1 MDASRIHF
9 RCGTAGTPE
18 PRFSVEQS
26 GQDKLALGGLGICS
40 QLCCR
45 QWFNYDHFLPP
56 FCALLPPMRQQQRIQ
71 VPDGAQAAAGLM
83 TVPLALSETAGCRMD
98 VPVFGPWPCPLP
110 PKSLLWEEV
119 LSTHHQHNGPVHSF
133 SGMLWG
139 PAWESLGVSVCLC
152 STPNRPV
159 RSPGLFSARPQEG
172 FPQA

>member
-1 MDASRIHF
+1 MLVGFISAAAQQELLSPGFLWSRVDRTSLHLEDL
-9 RCGTAGTPE
+9 GSAPNSAAGSGSTTTTS
-18 PRFSVEQS
+18 FLLSVP
-26 GQDKLALGGLGICS
+26 C
-40 QLCCR
+40 
-45 QWFNYDHFLPP
+45 F
-56 FCALLPPMRQQQRIQ
+56 PPMRQQQRIQ